1 MTHSSLPLIELRPSR
16 RLAHW
21 MLLIHGTAAFA
32 WLALP
37 LSALLKA
44 VGAALITASLM
55 AVMHRHVTGRHRH
68 FIQALALVDRSH
80 VQVRDGENGWML
92 ADVLGSSTVTPQLTV
107 LNLQL
112 AKTAQRRHLVLL
124 PDSLAPEAYRQ
135 LRVWLRWGPPADRS
149 QDRRGA

>member
-16 RLAHW
+16 RLAQW
-21 MLLIHGTAAFA
+21 MLLMHGTAAA
-32 WLALP
+32 VWLALP
-37 LSALLKA
+37 LSALLKT

-80 VQVRDGENGWML
+80 VQVRDGESGWMM

-107 LNLQL
+107 LNLQV
-112 AKTAQRRHLVLL
+112 AKAPQRRHVVLL

-149 QDRRGA
+149 QDR